1 MTAHVISTGRA
12 AWFIAGPEMSK
23 QPESAAD
30 RLWREKLD
38 LGISLREA
46 VVTIVALAV
55 VSALI
60 AFS

>member
-1 MTAHVISTGRA
+1 
-12 AWFIAGPEMSK
+12 MSK

>member
-1 MTAHVISTGRA
+1 
-12 AWFIAGPEMSK
+12 MSK

-46 VVTIVALAV
+46 VVTTLALAV
-55 VSALI
+55 VIALI
-60 AFS
+60 VLS